1 MGLLCVTGL
10 IGNRIG
16 PWFKLM
22 KQGGGGLL
30 LHALAGAAVILAY
43 LTFVTSYVALTKLN
57 LAERKGRDQ
66 NEEDEEVS
74 TK

>member
-1 MGLLCVTGL
+1 
-10 IGNRIG
+10 
-16 PWFKLM
+16 M

-74 TK
+74 TN